1 MQPERGVSDFV
12 SLVLEGLVKR
22 FGTVE
27 ALRGLS
33 LEIPRG
39 TVFGLIGPNGAGKT
53 TTMRAILRIVEP
65 DAGRIAWDGQPVER
79 LPLSTFGYLPE
90 ERGLYPK
97 MRVRE
102 ELRFFG
108 ELHGMLRRS
117 IDEAVERFAE
127 LLRMHDILD
136 RKVEDLSKGNAQK
149 VQFAAACIHRPPVL
163 ILDEPFG
170 GLDPVNVRLFKR
182 AVGRLRADGTT
193 ILFSSHRMEHVEE
206 LCDGVCLISGGRV
219 VIQGRVDQVRRATGR
234 RVLRLAWEQEDEGAR
249 ALLDSLVR
257 RGWQVSQGANGVWQ
271 ISWTD
276 GQVET
281 AEEARD
287 LLASATSVG
296 LVRLWELTYPSLE
309 DVYVETVGAGALE
322 EDAVA

>member
-1 MQPERGVSDFV
+1 V

-22 FGTVE
+22 FGAVE

-39 TVFGLIGPNGAGKT
+39 AVFGLIGPNGAGKT
-53 TTMRAILRIVEP
+53 TTMRAIVRIVEP
-65 DAGRIAWDGQPVER
+65 DAGRIYWEGQPVER

-102 ELRFFG
+102 ELRFFA
-108 ELHGMLRRS
+108 ELHGMPRRS

-163 ILDEPFG
+163 ILDEPFS

-182 AVGRLRADGTT
+182 AVEHLRAGGTT

-206 LCDGVCLISGGRV
+206 LCDGLCLISGGRV
-219 VIQGRVDQVRRATGR
+219 VIQGPVDQVRRATGR
-234 RVLRLAWEQEDEGAR
+234 RVLRLAWEQEDGAAR

-257 RGWQVSQGANGVWQ
+257 RGWQVTQGANGVWH
-271 ISWTD
+271 ISWMD

-281 AEEARD
+281 AAEARD
-287 LLASATSVG
+287 LLAAATSVG
-296 LVRLWELTYPSLE
+296 VVRLWELTYPSLE
-309 DVYVETVGAGALE
+309 DVYVEMVGASALE
-322 EDAVA
+322 EDAAA